1 MQKMMYYIWKDI
13 KFYLADPR
21 ALFLSLLFPLI
32 LILLVVYVYPPQ
44 GEEETRDFTFGLVTE
59 EDSEGLSREVISYW
73 EEGLNDPPFLNLTY
87 DEALL
92 KLNLEVIQGFL
103 LVPQDFSSR
112 FYEGEETYLE
122 VYTNPNDIAS
132 RQAVLRISRGLAA
145 QISYLQNL
153 TRAMQYQ
160 SDVPVEELL
169 NQLRERHGLEGIPAV
184 VRPAEISL
192 QNVGPALPVN
202 RINWALPAFF
212 TMFSFLAVVLNA
224 VDFVKERENHILERL
239 LIDGSD
245 SKALLSA
252 KYISN
257 FLKGMIQAVILWGT
271 GILFFNL
278 YIGPSLLNFIWV
290 TACFIAAASAF
301 SLLVA
306 CRAEGASQTF
316 TRGVFVSLVMAPL
329 GGCWWPLYMMPSWM
343 VFFGKFTPHYWAN
356 DAFYSLLFTPAAG
369 FSAIMPAVLV
379 LLTFTAFILLYVIR
393 NFDFV

>member
-1 MQKMMYYIWKDI
+1 MKRMLYYIWKDI

-32 LILLVVYVYPPQ
+32 LILLVVCVYPPR
-44 GEEETRDFTFGLVTE
+44 GEGETRDFTFGLVSE
-59 EDSEGLSREVISYW
+59 EDSDGLSREVISYW

-92 KLNLEVIQGFL
+92 KLNREEIQGFL

-112 FYEGEETYLE
+112 FYEGEETHLE
-122 VYTNPNDIAS
+122 IYTNPNDISA
-132 RQAVLRISRGLAA
+132 RQAALRISRGLAA

-169 NQLRERHGLEGIPAV
+169 KQLRERHGLEGIPAV
-184 VRPAEISL
+184 VRPAEISI
-192 QNVGPALPVN
+192 QEVGPALPVN

-212 TMFSFLAVVLNA
+212 TMFSFLAMVLNA

-239 LIDGSD
+239 LIDGID
-245 SKALLSA
+245 SKVLLSA
-252 KYISN
+252 KFISS

-271 GILFFNL
+271 GILLFNL
-278 YIGPSLLNFIWV
+278 YIGTSLLNFIWV
-290 TACFIAAASAF
+290 TVSFIAAASAF

-306 CRAEGASQTF
+306 CRAESTSQTF
-316 TRGVFVSLVMAPL
+316 TRGVFISLVMAPL

-343 VFFGKFTPHYWAN
+343 VFFGRFTPHYWAN
-356 DAFYSLLFTPAAG
+356 DAFYSLLFAPSAG
-369 FSAIMPAVLV
+369 FSAIMPAVMV
-379 LLTFTAFILLYVIR
+379 LLTFTTFVFLYVIK